1 MCGIAGMVGLDADI
15 KICQSLLKTMERR
28 GPDGNGVAK
37 FDICT
42 LLHSRLAIIDIEGGK
57 QPMCFEWENEVYTI
71 TYNGELYN
79 TDEIIKG
86 LSISAVSPEE
96 KLNGRLLMALRDSG
110 TT

>member
-57 QPMCFEWENEVYTI
+57 QPMQATWEGNTYTI
-71 TYNGELYN
+71 VYNGQLYN
-79 TDEIIKG
+79 TTE
-86 LSISAVSPEE
+86 
-96 KLNGRLLMALRDSG
+96 LRQELIEAGFDFKRSL
-110 TT
+110 